1 MATIASA
8 DNCDSCGQLEWLCI
22 CEPNC
27 VSCDKVDYLCKCE
40 PIEAKEEQRNNYC
53 NSCGSWCCV
62 SCKLTPKLHATS
74 CEDCESAATVK
85 LEPYGSSF
93 QAVIVCPKC
102 GVSYDT
108 NLDPADIEALR

>member
-40 PIEAKEEQRNNYC
+40 TIEAKEEQR
-53 NSCGSWCCV
+53 
-62 SCKLTPKLHATS
+62 S
-74 CEDCESAATVK
+74 CEDCGSVTAVE
-85 LEPYGSSF
+85 LRPYGSSF
-93 QAVIVCPKC
+93 LAAISCPSC
-102 GVSYDT
+102 GDSYDT